1 MNIYKQIFVNEGGVM
16 KKRKVPRRGRRR
28 RKTIGDHISTLIL
41 IIAIVVLAVCGY
53 KLYQIQSGYWEG
65 DKDYKELKELA
76 IQENDET
83 GEDADASTEPRYT
96 IDFGALEGVNSD
108 IKAWLRFDEP
118 AIIDY
123 PVVQGRDNEVYLHRT
138 LSGYD
143 NTMGAIFINAGN
155 KADFTDRHTI
165 VYGHNMNN
173 GSMFGELDSYNAR
186 SFWEQYPYFYIY
198 TPDGAEI
205 RYKIVAAGVVLSN
218 SDLYQYAF
226 ASDEDFEQFLGLLNR
241 TALYDTGA
249 SLNKDSQIVTL
260 STCTAATG
268 ENRFIV
274 SGVKDEVRVPR
285 GQ

>member
-1 MNIYKQIFVNEGGVM
+1 MNVYKQIFVNEGGVM

-41 IIAIVVLAVCGY
+41 IIAIVVLVVCGY

>member
-1 MNIYKQIFVNEGGVM
+1 MSNEGEVM
-16 KKRKVPRRGRRR
+16 KNRKRPHRGRRR
-28 RKTIGDHISTLIL
+28 KKTIGDYISTVIL
-41 IIAIVVLAVCGY
+41 LIAIVVLVVCSY
-53 KLYQIQSGYWEG
+53 RLYQIQSGYWEG
-65 DKDYKELKELA
+65 DKDYRELKDLA
-76 IQENDET
+76 LQET
-83 GEDADASTEPRYT
+83 GEDTGEEPRFT
-96 IDFGALEGVNSD
+96 IDFEALKEVNDD

-118 AIIDY
+118 SIIDY
-123 PVVQGRDNEVYLHRT
+123 PVVQGPNNDVYLHRT

-155 KADFTDRHTI
+155 APDFTDRHTI

-173 GSMFGELDSYNAR
+173 GSMFGELDSYNER

-198 TPDGAEI
+198 TPDGAET
-205 RYKIVAAGVVLSN
+205 RYKIISSGVVLAT
-218 SDLYQYAF
+218 SDIYQYAF
-226 ASDEDFEQFLGLLNR
+226 AADEDFEQFLELMKN
-241 TALYDTGA
+241 TALYDTEMWS
-249 SLNKDSQIVTL
+249 SLDKDSQIVTL

>member
-41 IIAIVVLAVCGY
+41 IIAIVVLVVCGY

-138 LSGYD
+138 LSGYE